1 MNQQLRIDGIDVLV
15 EGEGAETIVMIHGWP
30 DTYRVWEAQVVALKP
45 HYRCV
50 RFTLPGFDI
59 AKPRRAWPLDE
70 MMLAFE
76 HIVRQLSPKKPVV
89 LMLHDWGCVFG
100 YEFYMRHP
108 QLVSRIVGVDIG
120 DAGSEAHKKSLS
132 LVARAMVVWYQ
143 VTLAAAWRIGGKAGD
158 AITRFMLRALKAPS
172 PPEYVSSAM
181 NYPYYILWAGAHGS
195 YRQLRPFV
203 PECPMLFIYGT
214 HKPFLFHSPEWA
226 AALAAKPG
234 SQVLAL
240 KSNHWVMLGQS
251 GEFNQAVL
259 AWLPHTRGQV

>member
-15 EGEGAETIVMIHGWP
+15 EGEGVDAIVMIHGWP
-30 DTYRVWEAQVVALKP
+30 DTYRVWDAQVAALKP
-45 HYRCV
+45 RYRCV

-59 AKPRRAWPLDE
+59 AKPRRAYSLDE
-70 MMLAFE
+70 TMLIVE

-120 DAGSEAHKKSLS
+120 DAQSPRHRKSLS
-132 LVARAMVVWYQ
+132 MAARAMVVWYQ
-143 VTLAAAWRIGGKAGD
+143 TTLALAWKIGGKAGD
-158 AITRFMLRALKAPS
+158 AITRFMLRVLKAPS

-195 YRQLRPFV
+195 YRRLRPFA
-203 PECPMLFIYGT
+203 PQCPMLFIYGT
-214 HKPFLFHSPEWA
+214 RKPFLFHSPRWA
-226 AALAAKPG
+226 AELAARPG
-234 SQVLAL
+234 SEVQAFD
-240 KSNHWVMLGQS
+240 SDHWVMLGKAH
-251 GEFNQAVL
+251 GFNRAVM
-259 AWLPHTRGQV
+259 AWLARP